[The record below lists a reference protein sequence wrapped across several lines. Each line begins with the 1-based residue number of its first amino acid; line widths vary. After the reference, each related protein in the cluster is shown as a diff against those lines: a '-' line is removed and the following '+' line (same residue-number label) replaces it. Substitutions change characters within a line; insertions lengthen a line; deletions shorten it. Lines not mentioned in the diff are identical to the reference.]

1 MCRQA
6 ATKTQSGEVLNPI
19 FAQIADVLDGECGR
33 EECLFDCLRI
43 PDDEVR
49 LAVVKCLFVVPITQ
63 FDTAELEKITQI
75 MSKCKNISAGK
86 TELVLSTIYWILAK
100 FALGDPDEPDENGE
114 DNINKKF
121 QL

>member
-6 ATKTQSGEVLNPI
+6 ATKSSQGEVVNPI
-19 FAQIADVLDGECGR
+19 FAQIADVLDSECNR
-33 EECLFDCLRI
+33 EECLFNCLRI

-63 FDTAELEKITQI
+63 FSPVELEKITQI

-100 FALGDPDEPDENGE
+100 FALGDPDEPDDDGEENV
-114 DNINKKF
+114 NKIF
-121 QL
+121 